1 MIKVLGLALYGPVA
15 ASHRVRLSQY
25 VSGLAKMNIELQIQ
39 SLLDDTYVLSRF
51 EGNKLPV
58 VSILNSIK
66 ERIQILLKQQEFQ
79 VIIIHCELFTLL
91 PSWLERLFLN
101 IPYIYDFDDA
111 FFTRYRSGRFKWL
124 KPVLGNKFDK
134 LIARSSSVTAG
145 NLFLVEYAKKFNEDT
160 ILLPSVVDTS
170 IYKSIPYIKK
180 NNVFTVGWIGS
191 PSTAPY
197 LQLLIK
203 PLNQLSKE
211 KPIRLVVIGGDAP
224 KIDGVFVE
232 QIAWNREREVNLIN
246 SFDVGVMPL
255 ADDEW
260 SRGKCAYKLI
270 QYMACGLPV
279 VASRVGANVDV
290 VISKCGFLVDSA
302 AGWVESL
309 RELRDNPSMRSDMG
323 LEARLHIIKNYS
335 LERNLPLLASVIKS
349 VV

>member
-1 MIKVLGLALYGPVA
+1 
-15 ASHRVRLSQY
+15 
-25 VSGLAKMNIELQIQ
+25 
-39 SLLDDTYVLSRF
+39 
-51 EGNKLPV
+51 
-58 VSILNSIK
+58 
-66 ERIQILLKQQEFQ
+66 
-79 VIIIHCELFTLL
+79 
-91 PSWLERLFLN
+91 
-101 IPYIYDFDDA
+101 
-111 FFTRYRSGRFKWL
+111 
-124 KPVLGNKFDK
+124 VLGNKFDN

-191 PSTAPY
+191 PSTDPY

-302 AGWVESL
+302 SGWVESL

-349 VV
+349 VVKSY